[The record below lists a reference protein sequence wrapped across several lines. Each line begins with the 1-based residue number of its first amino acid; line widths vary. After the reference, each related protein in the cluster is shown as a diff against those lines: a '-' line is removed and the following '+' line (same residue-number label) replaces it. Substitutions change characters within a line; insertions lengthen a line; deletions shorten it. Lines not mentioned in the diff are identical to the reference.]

1 MSRGP
6 LALVAGLVLAAGIAA
21 AWGGLAVRGPVLW
34 QVSPEPGATLR
45 LRQVPV
51 EAQLTRSYT
60 GYATLYVDGR
70 AVISGLPAPYISYLP
85 AQPLASGRHWL
96 AIDVVMPGRT
106 FHYSWSV
113 VVAKDAQKS
122 VAPYDADTYSALEA
136 VNRIRSAA
144 GIPPWRLSLSLE
156 GAARAHT
163 LFFLRNL
170 HRYGQTLTDSVHQE
184 KPGWPLFVGRTPWSR
199 DVAFGYDGDGD
210 SEVMAFGVGAQ
221 EAVQLWLDSIY
232 HRFGLLD
239 PGLTSMGFGIAGEA
253 SKSPDLPVTTL
264 NAGFESRSEVPNGR
278 AIIWPVSGMTAVPR
292 RFTAGEIPDPLQ
304 NFRGGHYPAGYPVTV
319 SFFGLG
325 VKELK
330 VTAASLTG
338 AGRTVA
344 CHLLTPQVEKNPA
357 ELGMSVALIAVDPL
371 KSLTA
376 YRASFAGRYRDGA
389 GWHPFQIRTNFTT
402 GSA

>member
-1 MSRGP
+1 MNRSP
-6 LALVAGLVLAAGIAA
+6 VVLAVGLMLAAGLAA
-21 AWGGLAVRGPVLW
+21 ALGGLAVRGPVLW
-34 QVSPEPGATLR
+34 RVAPEPGATLR

-60 GYATLYVDGR
+60 GYATLYVDGK
-70 AVISGLPAPYISYLP
+70 ALISGLPAPYISCLP
-85 AQPLASGRHWL
+85 VQPLASGRHWL
-96 AIDVVMPGRT
+96 AVDVVLPGRT
-106 FHYSWSV
+106 FHYRWSV
-113 VVAKDAQKS
+113 VVAKDAQRS
-122 VAPYDADTYSALEA
+122 VAPYDADTYRVLEA
-136 VNRIRSAA
+136 VNQIRSAA

-170 HRYGQTLTDSVHQE
+170 HRYGSTLTDSVHQE
-184 KPGWPLFVGRTPWSR
+184 QPGWPLFVGRTPWAR

-210 SEVMAFGVGAQ
+210 SEVMAFGVGAR

-239 PGLTSMGFGIAGEA
+239 PGLASMGFGIAGDA
-253 SKSPDLPVTTL
+253 SKSADLPVTTL

-278 AIIWPVSGMTAVPR
+278 AIIWPVPGMTAVPR
-292 RFTAGEIPDPLQ
+292 RFEAGEIPNPLQ
-304 NFRGGHYPAGYPVTV
+304 NFTGAHYPAGYPVTL

-338 AGRTVA
+338 DGRNVA

-357 ELGMSVALIAVDPL
+357 ELGMSAALIAVDPL

-376 YRASFAGRYRDGA
+376 YRASFTGRYRDRS
-389 GWHPFQIRTNFTT
+389 GWHPFQVWTNFTT